1 MLRDD
6 RVEAT
11 NMSQSPSFFFIDLR
25 HVVADYLDLQEDEM
39 RSRVGVGLMRTYS
52 FLNAVRLE
60 GSEPSK

>member
-1 MLRDD
+1 
-6 RVEAT
+6 
-11 NMSQSPSFFFIDLR
+11 MSQSPSFFFIDLR